1 MEMLDQIERLREKAN
16 VTYEEAKNALEAA
29 NGDLLDA
36 LILLERQGKVQPP
49 SGDGYYSSARD
60 REGAGQS
67 HSGPESI
74 QSSRGEGL
82 GYVFDRIGKFLV
94 GLVDKGNR
102 INLEVF
108 KDGGSKVRC
117 PLTVLVLLLIF
128 APWIVIPLVVIGL
141 VLNYKFQFNESNAS
155 NGADASDRA

>member
-1 MEMLDQIERLREKAN
+1 M
-16 VTYEEAKNALEAA
+16 
-29 NGDLLDA
+29 
-36 LILLERQGKVQPP
+36 
-49 SGDGYYSSARD
+49 
-60 REGAGQS
+60 
-67 HSGPESI
+67 
-74 QSSRGEGL
+74 
-82 GYVFDRIGKFLV
+82 
-94 GLVDKGNR
+94 
-102 INLEVF
+102 F